1 MRRGNTISRALPWAW
16 SSAAESSRAPRSGRE
31 TGCWGLPHRDST
43 PTVTPSRGRSSSSA
57 WDSSP
62 AISCPGWGARS
73 PMSFS
78 SPRVYTSSR
87 CSRAS
92 RACPA
97 SPWGWAISS
106 WSGRGMPRE
115 PRTCSARRG
124 SASSTW
130 ARSGPASARWSMPE
144 LLRLGVLASG
154 RGSNFEALVKS
165 IESGG
170 VPALVAVL
178 VSDRV
183 TAPALEIARAH
194 GIEALF
200 VDPKQYPSREAHE
213 KAIMAA
219 LDERGVGLV
228 CQAGY
233 MRILGPA
240 YIEHFRGRALNIHPS
255 LLPAFPGLHA
265 QRQALEHGAKI
276 TGATVHFADEGV
288 DTGPIVLQAAVPVLP
303 DDTEETLSRRILEVE
318 HRIFPEAVRLFAE
331 GRLVMDGR
339 RVHIRERA

>member
-1 MRRGNTISRALPWAW
+1 M
-16 SSAAESSRAPRSGRE
+16 
-31 TGCWGLPHRDST
+31 
-43 PTVTPSRGRSSSSA
+43 
-57 WDSSP
+57 
-62 AISCPGWGARS
+62 
-73 PMSFS
+73 M
-78 SPRVYTSSR
+78 
-87 CSRAS
+87 
-92 RACPA
+92 
-97 SPWGWAISS
+97 
-106 WSGRGMPRE
+106 
-115 PRTCSARRG
+115 
-124 SASSTW
+124 
-130 ARSGPASARWSMPE
+130 
-144 LLRLGVLASG
+144 
-154 RGSNFEALVKS
+154 
-165 IESGG
+165 
-170 VPALVAVL
+170 AVL
-178 VSDRV
+178 VSDRA

-265 QRQALEHGAKI
+265 QRQALEHGAKV

-303 DDTEETLSRRILEVE
+303 DDTEETLSRRVLEVE

-331 GRLVMDGR
+331 GRLALDGR